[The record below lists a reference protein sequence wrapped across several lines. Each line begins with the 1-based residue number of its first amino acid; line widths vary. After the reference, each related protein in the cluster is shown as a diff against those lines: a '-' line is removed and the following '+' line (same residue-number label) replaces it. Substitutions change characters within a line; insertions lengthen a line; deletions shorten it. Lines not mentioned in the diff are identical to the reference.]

1 MPNTTVVFQSGNSV
15 EFYDEDVEETAALLR
30 RCTVADRM
38 RWVMFEEDNGTT
50 IVINPDNVD
59 YLVHRDA

>member
-15 EFYDEDVEETAALLR
+15 EFCDEDVDETVALLR
-30 RCTVADRM
+30 RCMVADRR
-38 RWVMFEEDNGTT
+38 RWLIVEEDSGTT